1 MIENIYHHF
10 HHVFLPNRKILRR
23 FSSHPFQLRWHPVRL
38 CNDHAEL
45 QTVHRYSRNSI
56 RIRHQADRHSHGM
69 ALKLIHLKM
78 HQLLPPLTPRIPVN
92 LWIIDS
98 TKALEK
104 LSLILKIEKKK
115 QNRLNNSKCSKPF
128 GAWWNYRKLIRATGN
143 AIIQSLNQS
152 FIFAHTVSHF
162 NCNCFILWKYVFAF
176 RCRHFSLLRELVS
189 IHIES
194 R

>member
-104 LSLILKIEKKK
+104 LSLILKIEKK
-115 QNRLNNSKCSKPF
+115 NRTDWTIRNAPSPSELDEITENLFARLEMLLFNHSINHLFLRTQFPISTVIVLFYGNMCLLS
-128 GAWWNYRKLIRATGN
+128 GAD
-143 AIIQSLNQS
+143 
-152 FIFAHTVSHF
+152 IFRF
-162 NCNCFILWKYVFAF
+162 Y
-176 RCRHFSLLRELVS
+176 ELVS